1 MGRYTAKVSTKTRVS
16 LEEFLAMPETK
27 PYKEFVDG
35 EVVEK
40 PMPVPAHGQ
49 LVVDLITETNLYVR
63 EHPEFRVE
71 TEVRH
76 ADLDNAWVF
85 LPDISLTRKTR
96 RPPAVDEP
104 RGPVEVMPDF
114 AIEVLSPDDRPGR
127 VAQRVNYYL
136 RAGVTLVWIVDP
148 EDESVTVFER
158 GAESRVVTSPD
169 ELTGEPVLPG
179 FTLDLGRLFA
189 TLHQ

>member
-1 MGRYTAKVSTKTRVS
+1 MTTKPRVS
-16 LEEFLAMPETK
+16 LKEFLALPETK
-27 PYKEFVDG
+27 PYLELIDG

-40 PMPVPAHGQ
+40 AMPNAMHGT
-49 LVVDLITETNLYVR
+49 LVSQIIIALGNFLRAEPIA
-63 EHPEFRVE
+63 RVE

-76 ADLDNAWVF
+76 AEHDNEWVF
-85 LPDISLTRKTR
+85 LPDISITKKER
-96 RPPAVDEP
+96 RPPPAEES
-104 RGPVEVMPDF
+104 GPIEVMPDL

-158 GAESRVVTSPD
+158 GAESRVVTAPD

>member
-1 MGRYTAKVSTKTRVS
+1 
-16 LEEFLAMPETK
+16 MP
-27 PYKEFVDG
+27 
-35 EVVEK
+35 
-40 PMPVPAHGQ
+40 MPAHGQ

-158 GAESRVVTSPD
+158 GAESRVVTAPD

-189 TLHQ
+189 SLRQ